1 MPNLRTIVKSTFP
14 EGNAQPGGLAPC
26 SGRWLC
32 AVGTSALGRWA
43 PEYRLSAFDWLGG
56 GLGYP
61 PAVDERLAPRK
72 VALRPRANLARKVDY
87 AAELN
92 AEQREVV
99 MHPGGPM
106 LVLAGAGSGKTRT
119 LVYRVARLIEDGVEP
134 ASILLLT
141 FTNRAARE
149 MLERVAT
156 LLGRDAGRVMGGTF
170 HSVGNRLLRRFG
182 DKLGYLPSY
191 GILDRE
197 DAQDLMG
204 AALTDLQPE
213 TPERRFLGAA
223 VLGELYSLVIN
234 TGRPLGEVLT
244 SRYPQFAAQQ
254 EAVQAVFKRYMERK
268 RAAHVMDYDDLLLNW
283 LLLMRRHPE
292 VRAHLQGRFGHVL
305 VDEYQD
311 TNRLQADIV
320 DTLLGGDRN
329 LLVVGDDAQSI
340 YGFRGADLGNIL
352 SFPDRHPACATFR
365 LETNYRS
372 LPPILTLANASIACN
387 QRQFPKQLRA
397 QREGGELPVQCAAP
411 SPEVQ
416 AGFVAQRVLELLD
429 EGVSL
434 SEVAVLYR
442 NHTHS
447 LELEVELTRR
457 GIPYEVRS
465 GLRFFEQRHVKDV
478 LAHLRFVT
486 NPRDEVAFARLTR
499 LRPRLG
505 QRLVARVWG
514 AIAAAADPL
523 HAVQHLDPGTLR
535 LPGAAAGSVRQLGAL
550 LGRLEKLRGRP
561 GEAVR
566 EVLTGG
572 YRDWVRAQLDNAGA
586 RLEDLEQLAI
596 FADGYEGMEAF
607 LDEVTLMNELSG
619 EDVAETAGERE
630 RLVLSTVHQ
639 AKGLEWRVVFVLWL
653 AEGRFPSSRAED
665 IEEERRLFYVACTRA
680 KDELVLCH
688 PYVARDRYRVDVILE
703 PSRFLAEL
711 PADVTQRWEVQTG
724 QPPAELEPGGAYALP
739 EFVDPEVN

>member
-1 MPNLRTIVKSTFP
+1 MN
-14 EGNAQPGGLAPC
+14 E
-26 SGRWLC
+26 
-32 AVGTSALGRWA
+32 
-43 PEYRLSAFDWLGG
+43 
-56 GLGYP
+56 P
-61 PAVDERLAPRK
+61 PVSRK
-72 VALRPRANLARKVDY
+72 VALRPRASLARKVDY
-87 AAELN
+87 ASELN
-92 AEQREVV
+92 PAQIEVV

-119 LVYRVARLIEDGVEP
+119 LVYRVSRLIEDGVEP
-134 ASILLLT
+134 GSILLLT

-156 LLGRDAGRVMGGTF
+156 ILGRDSGRVMGGTF

-182 DKLGYLPSY
+182 DKLGYPPSY

-197 DAQDLMG
+197 DSRDLMG
-204 AALTDLQPE
+204 TALTDLQPD
-213 TPERRFLGAA
+213 TPERRFPGAA
-223 VLGELYSLVIN
+223 VLCELYSLVIN
-234 TGRPLGEVLT
+234 TGKPLGNALT
-244 SRYPQFAAQQ
+244 DRYPQFAAQI
-254 EAVQAVFKRYMERK
+254 EAIQATFKRYMERK
-268 RAAHVMDYDDLLLNW
+268 RAAQVMDYDDLLLNW
-283 LLLMRRHPE
+283 LLLLRRHPE
-292 VRAHLQGRFGHVL
+292 VRAHLQGRFAHVL

-320 DTLLGGDRN
+320 DTLLGGERN

-340 YGFRGADLGNIL
+340 YGFRGADVGNIL
-352 SFPDRHPACATFR
+352 SFPDRYPGCPTFR

-372 LPPILTLANASIACN
+372 LPPILALANASIACN
-387 QRQFPKQLRA
+387 QRQFPKELRA
-397 QREGGELPVQCAAP
+397 MREGGELPVQCAAP
-411 SPEVQ
+411 SPEAQ
-416 AGFVAQRVLELLD
+416 AGFVAQRVLELVD
-429 EGVSL
+429 EGVPL
-434 SEVAVLYR
+434 GEIAVLYR

-478 LAHLRFVT
+478 LAHLRFVV
-486 NPRDEVAFARLTR
+486 NSRDEVAFARLAR

-505 QRLVARVWG
+505 QRLVARIWA

-523 HAVQHLDPGTLR
+523 KALLHLDGASIG
-535 LPGAAAGSVRQLGAL
+535 LPGAATHSASQLGAL
-550 LGRLEKLRGRP
+550 LGKLERLRGRP

-566 EVLTGG
+566 EVLAGG
-572 YRDWVRAQLDNAGA
+572 YRDWVRAQLDNAGS
-586 RLEDLEQLAI
+586 RLDDLEQLGV
-596 FADGYEGMEAF
+596 FADGYDTMDTF

-619 EDVAETAGERE
+619 EDVAETEGERE

-639 AKGLEWRVVFVLWL
+639 AKGLEWRAVFVLWL

-711 PADVTQRWEVQTG
+711 PAEVTQRWEVQSGET
-724 QPPAELEPGGAYALP
+724 PAELEAGGAYALP
-739 EFVDPEVN
+739 DFLDPGVN